1 MRPVV
6 LSESLLQGTLR
17 AREFVAMGPDELA
30 NPKLRAANKAL
41 DAALMAELVLSN
53 TGGCEIG
60 DVPVPEMRLPENTVR
75 KLSSMQQH

>member
-53 TGGCEIG
+53 TGGCETEG
-60 DVPVPEMRLPENTVR
+60 MFQCPKCACQKTR
-75 KLSSMQQH
+75 